1 MKVYVKKDKALKLL
15 GEGKIYSKKDLV
27 LREFN
32 AGGNSVV
39 AAVPG
44 ATNVRQF
51 VNQGA
56 KTYHQ
61 NGNVG
66 LIQGEMGQFD
76 NQNDSSTGEGLGI
89 DLPVNATGQQ
99 IAKVQNMANQQGN
112 DDKKEDNKKDQ
123 QKPEENKDKK
133 DEQKPQEQ
141 QKPQMS
147 KENAEQLL
155 NAAIQNE
162 KQTQDKLKKAQQQP
176 QRRKIE
182 KNW

>member
-1 MKVYVKKDKALKLL
+1 MPNVVSLFSCLNDIYIKILIMKVYVKKDKALKLL

-112 DDKKEDNKKDQ
+112 DDMKINLTPPTNDAEDSNPLGEGKIA
-123 QKPEENKDKK
+123 ELRENSI
-133 DEQKPQEQ
+133 PF
-141 QKPQMS
+141 
-147 KENAEQLL
+147 
-155 NAAIQNE
+155 
-162 KQTQDKLKKAQQQP
+162 TKLELTEFLKTL
-176 QRRKIE
+176 
-182 KNW
+182 